1 MAEKDITEKLLE
13 DYNDV
18 FADIVNVL
26 LFDGKR
32 VVSPEKLQETGV
44 KSQYKAGA
52 KIHELE
58 RDVAKLWQEGNVQI
72 ALCGLENQTKSERD
86 MPLRVIG
93 YDGNSYRAQLLNP
106 EKRQRYPVLTLVL
119 YFGMERWNQPKN
131 LKKLLNIPKELDEYI
146 NDYKINVFE
155 IAWLTEE
162 QVNQFQS
169 DFRIVA
175 DYFVQMRKNNTY
187 NPSSQELRHVDEV
200 LKLLSVF
207 GEDERFKAVSS
218 GKIAEGGIAN
228 MNKWLDEVIEKG
240 IEQGIEKGIEQGKEQ
255 GIEALILDNIEDG
268 FDREKIVAKLMKRF
282 GISRE
287 QAEGYYEKYALQSV

>member
-155 IAWLTEE
+155 IAWLKEE

-187 NPSSQELRHVDEV
+187 NPSSQFR
-200 LKLLSVF
+200 
-207 GEDERFKAVSS
+207 
-218 GKIAEGGIAN
+218 
-228 MNKWLDEVIEKG
+228 
-240 IEQGIEKGIEQGKEQ
+240 
-255 GIEALILDNIEDG
+255 
-268 FDREKIVAKLMKRF
+268 
-282 GISRE
+282 
-287 QAEGYYEKYALQSV
+287 

>member
-93 YDGNSYRAQLLNP
+93 YDGNSYRAQLLNS
-106 EKRQRYPVLTLVL
+106 EKWQRYPVLTLVL

-146 NDYKINVFE
+146 NFLVNGIYQTLSNLCYAGLIDMYQSISVIRTCVCNCSMGRTTACTMRV
-155 IAWLTEE
+155 LTGKG
-162 QVNQFQS
+162 
-169 DFRIVA
+169 
-175 DYFVQMRKNNTY
+175 RK
-187 NPSSQELRHVDEV
+187 
-200 LKLLSVF
+200 
-207 GEDERFKAVSS
+207 
-218 GKIAEGGIAN
+218 
-228 MNKWLDEVIEKG
+228 
-240 IEQGIEKGIEQGKEQ
+240 
-255 GIEALILDNIEDG
+255 
-268 FDREKIVAKLMKRF
+268 
-282 GISRE
+282 
-287 QAEGYYEKYALQSV
+287 